1 MSTNC
6 ATSGTT
12 AKPNAIS
19 SLYGGIKNLLHCDEA
34 AVVEAIARYV
44 ISQHRSVRLVSRF
57 VELTRRTPIPASMTL
72 LAWARSY
79 LVVCPQGPLVGA
91 AWIARL
97 SNERRAIQ
105 PLIQLAPELPWTELK
120 FHSRISL
127 RRAVRLTLQNLR
139 TIRRVYRIGRRMHLH
154 SESFKAM
161 RVLELIGFY
170 ARYVELFTQGNF
182 DVALTS
188 NHSNPHG
195 IAFNLAARK
204 CGVPVVLISHGM
216 PVRPVA
222 RLKFD
227 LAVVHSKAAG
237 DTYIDEGCEIDRL
250 LVHGR
255 KQDHVPMRNS
265 PLALSINVGILL
277 CKDVN
282 EARLKALVE
291 NLLANDRV
299 ARIIIR
305 PHPKNLWRNINS
317 WISSHNDTRLCESH
331 DRTVLEDLREL
342 DIVFGGN
349 SSVLVDSVTAGLP
362 SAYVSHL
369 DYGSTDLHRFVAV
382 GLIYQS
388 GVDPDLDELWRFY
401 QQPGWQQRLRAFA
414 NIDDDESAVLEE
426 ALEIIEEIRNA

>member
-6 ATSGTT
+6 ATPWTT

-19 SLYGGIKNLLHCDEA
+19 SLYGGIKSLLRCDESA
-34 AVVEAIARYV
+34 TVEGIARYV

-57 VELTRRTPIPASMTL
+57 VELTRNTPIPALLTL

-79 LVVCPQGPLVGA
+79 LVVSQEGSFVGA

-97 SNERRAIQ
+97 SNERRAIH
-105 PLIQLAPELPWTELK
+105 PLIQLAPELSWTELK

-127 RRAVRLTLQNLR
+127 LRAVRLTLGNLS
-139 TIRRVYRIGRRMHLH
+139 TIRRVYRIGRRMHLQF
-154 SESFKAM
+154 ESFKAM
-161 RVLELIGFY
+161 RVLELIGFH
-170 ARYVELFTQGNF
+170 ARYVELFSQGHF
-182 DVALTS
+182 GIALTS

-227 LAVVHSKAAG
+227 LAVVHSKTAG
-237 DTYIDEGCEIDRL
+237 DTYLDEGCEIDRM

-255 KQDHVPMRNS
+255 KQDHVPMRDG
-265 PLALSINVGILL
+265 PLPLSINVGILL

-305 PHPKNLWRNINS
+305 PHPKNLWRNIHS

-331 DRTVLEDLREL
+331 DRTVLEDLRGL

-349 SSVLVDSVTAGLP
+349 SSVLVDSVNAGLP
-362 SAYVSHL
+362 SAYVSDL
-369 DYGSTDLHRFVAV
+369 DYGSPDLHRFVAA

-388 GVDPDLDELWRFY
+388 GVDPDLDELWRFF
-401 QQPGWQQRLRAFA
+401 QQPDWQPRLRAFA
-414 NIDDDESAVLEE
+414 NIDEDESAVLAQ
-426 ALEIIEEIRNA
+426 ALKIIAEIPNA